1 MNKIF
6 FVFFFL
12 IIGCISINQKE
23 DNFKN
28 NLLDVEK
35 TYSFN
40 EYISD
45 LKLINK
51 NKTYRDI
58 NDIPN

>member
-12 IIGCISINQKE
+12 IIGCIPINKKE

-35 TYSFN
+35 TYSFD
-40 EYISD
+40 EYNNTTIQ
-45 LKLINK
+45 
-51 NKTYRDI
+51 
-58 NDIPN
+58 

>member
-12 IIGCISINQKE
+12 IIGCIPINQKE